1 MRYFMMAVLSIGL
14 WSCTKDTSRPGLVD
28 ALVPIYGNQVELKTI
43 TQQAAQPIAVG
54 GKIATIGNYLFQVE
68 DGTGIHVVNIANPSS
83 PQKLSFIKIPL
94 CNEVTLRGNLLY
106 TNNVNDLVVLNISD
120 ISNITVSARMENAFP
135 SLLAQYPSQTGVY
148 FECPDNSRGLVI
160 GWELK
165 KINNP
170 TCKR

>member
-1 MRYFMMAVLSIGL
+1 MAALFIGC
-14 WSCTKDTSRPGLVD
+14 WSCTKDTDRPGMVD
-28 ALVPIYGNQVELKTI
+28 ALVPIYGHQAALKTI
-43 TQQAAQPIAVG
+43 TQQTPQPIVTG
-54 GKIATIGNYLFQVE
+54 GKIATLGNYLFQVE
-68 DGTGIHVVNIANPSS
+68 DGNGIHVINIANPAA

-94 CNEVTLRGNLLY
+94 CNEVTLKGNFLY

-120 ISNITVSARMENAFP
+120 ISNITVNARIGNAFAN
-135 SLLAQYPSQTGVY
+135 LQAQHPSQTGVY
-148 FECPDNSRGLVI
+148 FECPDNSKGLVI